1 MSITLSHAG
10 LPVLKALKC
19 QSSRK
24 CVSIHPFHT
33 DSISVSLMF
42 NGASCVYYDLIIPNL
57 KPTPQP
63 LKTFI
68 IYRRKE
74 EKKKTNSAAA
84 RLKSAFFTAVSSPVL
99 ISLCVCTPWRVI
111 PGWEM
116 LTVFAAGY
124 ILWSFFFLFFF
135 PLLKC
140 SRKHSHEWSQAAMSA
155 FQHSCMFYIWQ
166 AVSLNS
172 VCSNRYGK

>member
-1 MSITLSHAG
+1 MSRTLSHAG

-84 RLKSAFFTAVSSPVL
+84 RLKCAFFTAVSSPVL

-135 PLLKC
+135 LSWNVVGSIPTSEARLPCQL
-140 SRKHSHEWSQAAMSA
+140 SSTH
-155 FQHSCMFYIWQ
+155 
-166 AVSLNS
+166 
-172 VCSNRYGK
+172 VCFIFDRQCR

>member
-42 NGASCVYYDLIIPNL
+42 NEACCVYYDLIIPNL

-74 EKKKTNSAAA
+74 EKKNKLCCCQTKIC
-84 RLKSAFFTAVSSPVL
+84 LLHCGVFTCFDFPLCLHTLEGHSWLRNAD
-99 ISLCVCTPWRVI
+99 SLCCRLYIVI
-111 PGWEM
+111 FF
-116 LTVFAAGY
+116 L
-124 ILWSFFFLFFF
+124 SFFFSS
-135 PLLKC
+135 P
-140 SRKHSHEWSQAAMSA
+140 EMQ
-155 FQHSCMFYIWQ
+155 
-166 AVSLNS
+166 
-172 VCSNRYGK
+172 